1 MQKVGQIFATSAGH
15 ASSDEQVQGSGG
27 GGPVE
32 AVWWIKDTGTQ
43 WRVRGEAFVV
53 GEDIEDTKEGE
64 GSSGVRTVRSEVGR
78 RMRRV
83 DEGER
88 KGEEG
93 EGDWSWGRE
102 LTAHFGNCSPGMR
115 GMLQISLTSSI
126 YPHNRSLLLE
136 PDANTPQD
144 PGKTHPPEPPLT
156 AKNQI
161 KTTSLAKKWKTY
173 TTRLRGRISES

>member
-15 ASSDEQVQGSGG
+15 ASSDDQVQGSGG

-32 AVWWIKDTGTQ
+32 AVWWIKDVGTQ

-53 GEDIEDTKEGE
+53 GEDIDDMKEGG

-88 KGEEG
+88 KEEEG
-93 EGDWSWGRE
+93 EGEWSWGRE

-115 GMLQISLTSSI
+115 GMCITYSRDGNPLVK
-126 YPHNRSLLLE
+126 
-136 PDANTPQD
+136 PDANPPQA

-161 KTTSLAKKWKTY
+161 KITNLAKKSKTS